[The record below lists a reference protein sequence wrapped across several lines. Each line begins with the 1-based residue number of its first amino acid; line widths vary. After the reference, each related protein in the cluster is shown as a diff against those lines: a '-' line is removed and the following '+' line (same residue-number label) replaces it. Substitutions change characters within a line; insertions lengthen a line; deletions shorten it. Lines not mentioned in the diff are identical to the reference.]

1 MKGSNFSSSL
11 LRVLMMELALPYK
24 STHREAVTQKDLPN
38 AAFDLPNG
46 RKWAPRLKSRKHQG
60 ALPARPNLNFFKP
73 RIIPDAFPAQVVVE
87 QAEPFIPFVRRDI
100 YRQLRMKVVI
110 FLFFDIPFS
119 PHG

>member
-1 MKGSNFSSSL
+1 
-11 LRVLMMELALPYK
+11 MMELALPYK
-24 STHREAVTQKDLPN
+24 STHREAVTQKAFPN
-38 AAFDLPNG
+38 VAFGLPNG
-46 RKWAPRLKSRKHQG
+46 RKQPPRRKSRKYQG

-73 RIIPDAFPAQVVVE
+73 RIIPDAFPARVVVE
-87 QAEPFIPFVRRDI
+87 PAEPFIPFVRRGI